1 MATRREPEAGFRGRV
16 PVWWQLQ
23 ETTLASKST
32 ELCARDKSPSGRV
45 SIIYE
50 MRPFDVVCH
59 CAGGPATGTSLL
71 PRGPRGRARPANA
84 VPRGACW
91 PLALPRLRAA
101 RWRLRARSVTP
112 ASSLSSWAS
121 GLSHSACCPPGP
133 CVTAH
138 VPVPFLVRPG
148 LHALLSLRLLTDSW
162 VESPGPGSPT
172 PAPIVRQRPL
182 QASPHQDGVHARRG
196 WPA

>member
-16 PVWWQLQ
+16 LVWWQLQ

-32 ELCARDKSPSGRV
+32 GLCARDKSPSGRV

-71 PRGPRGRARPANA
+71 PRGPRSRACPANA

-91 PLALPRLRAA
+91 PLALPRLRPA
-101 RWRLRARSVTP
+101 RRRLRARSVTP
-112 ASSLSSWAS
+112 ASSLSSWVLIFWWKKEKILCDPPCVWQS
-121 GLSHSACCPPGP
+121 GSHSGPPQMRVDKGTKSP
-133 CVTAH
+133 LPGVALGTELAARH
-138 VPVPFLVRPG
+138 SKAPVWTPKPG
-148 LHALLSLRLLTDSW
+148 DSS
-162 VESPGPGSPT
+162 ET
-172 PAPIVRQRPL
+172 R
-182 QASPHQDGVHARRG
+182 
-196 WPA
+196 